1 MKVIHLSD
9 IHLTKNRNEKMFDVN
24 PYKNFDFVCQE
35 ICRIKNLT
43 QIELIVVSGDISDNG
58 DIESYRYFLTKMD
71 SLKTPYI
78 AILGNHDLKDNF
90 DIAFNEKKS
99 GYIITSG
106 DYQNENWHI
115 ISVDTVVEKEDY
127 GFITENNLIEL
138 ERKIINNNGINTA
151 VFMHH
156 HAIPVNT
163 PIVDSCMLNNA
174 NSLLTICEKYKVK
187 FIGSGHAHTSRIWHN
202 NNMTIS
208 VAPAVVFQ
216 WILGTEIVK
225 ISKGFGFNIIDF
237 SKNLSLTSCLY

>member
-1 MKVIHLSD
+1 
-9 IHLTKNRNEKMFDVN
+9 
-24 PYKNFDFVCQE
+24 
-35 ICRIKNLT
+35 
-43 QIELIVVSGDISDNG
+43 
-58 DIESYRYFLTKMD
+58 
-71 SLKTPYI
+71 
-78 AILGNHDLKDNF
+78 HDLKDNF
-90 DIAFNEKKS
+90 EIAFNEKKS

-138 ERKIINNNGINTA
+138 ERKIINSNGINTA

-202 NNMTIS
+202 NNI
-208 VAPAVVFQ
+208 
-216 WILGTEIVK
+216 
-225 ISKGFGFNIIDF
+225 
-237 SKNLSLTSCLY
+237 